1 MPYVRIWLHIVWST
15 KKRKRLLEKER
26 RQDLFAHIKDNGIQ
40 KGIYM
45 DTVNGHIDHVHCL
58 VSLKATQDVSGI
70 VQLIKGESSYWAN
83 REKLFSGRL
92 EWQDDYFAVS
102 VSESGVAAVR
112 AYINNQEEHHK
123 KKTFMEEYEDFMK
136 KYGFDIIGGGNGLKP
151 G

>member
-15 KKRKRLLEKER
+15 KNREPSLSKES
-26 RQDLFAHIKDNGIQ
+26 RQLLFAHIKNNGIK

-58 VSLKATQDVSGI
+58 VSLKSTQDVSGI
-70 VQLIKGESSYWAN
+70 LQLLKGESSFWAN
-83 REKLFSGRL
+83 KEKLFSHRL

-112 AYINNQEEHHK
+112 AYINNQEEHHS
-123 KKTFMEEYEDFMK
+123 KKTFAEEYNEFME
-136 KYGFDIIGGGNGLKP
+136 KYGFDIIGRDL
-151 G
+151 